1 MNKGEFRKNLFEKGA
16 VLDPIE
22 CSSEVHFGLCMKLTI
37 TGVRLVLKRINKSLT
52 FLMPFSGGYILVG
65 YNRFKRLPTAIN
77 FTAMALLLVAVTIA
91 LRG

>member
-22 CSSEVHFGLCMKLTI
+22 CSSEVRFGLCMKLTI
-37 TGVRLVLKRINKSLT
+37 KGVMRV
-52 FLMPFSGGYILVG
+52 
-65 YNRFKRLPTAIN
+65 FKRLDTAIN
-77 FTAMALLLVAVTIA
+77 FTAMALLFVAVTIA